1 MTIEPWKELKRTRV
15 FDNFRRIDEVQFQL
29 PNGPKGPFYVV
40 NASRGACV
48 LALTDDNQVIL
59 ARQFRPGP
67 MRVLNELPGGGID
80 AGEEPIAAAA
90 RELLEE
96 TGYAGELEYVTT
108 LRGDAYTSKDH
119 YVFVARHCHL
129 VGEPHLDPTEQIEV
143 VLLPLSEFRNQ
154 LRAGQLGDIDSAYL
168 ALDHLELLSAHSL

>member
-1 MTIEPWKELKRTRV
+1 MTIEPWEELGRTRA
-15 FDNFRRIDEVQFQL
+15 FDNFRRVDEVRFRL
-29 PNGPKGPFYVV
+29 PNGLEGPFYVTKSGRV
-40 NASRGACV
+40 ACV

-67 MRVLNELPGGGID
+67 MRILNELPGGGVD
-80 AGEEPIAAAA
+80 TGEEPIAAAA

-108 LRGDAYTSKDH
+108 LHGSAYTSREH
-119 YVFVARHCHL
+119 YVYVARHCRL

-143 VLLPLSEFRNQ
+143 VLSSVDAFRQQ
-154 LRAGQLGDIDSAYL
+154 LRAGKLGDIDAAYL
-168 ALDHLELLSAHSL
+168 ALDHLSLL